1 MLGRQLSA
9 LAIVFCKFYSSFS
22 YRLFGFCLADLP
34 RLDSRYSS
42 LPELYWSGFKLHVL
56 FPPLQPTGVMHLAG
70 IPFNLGM
77 GHDLAFTGILK
88 TGFLYSYLLRR
99 WLTLAASDSASF
111 LFVGS
116 VGPLQMLISKAVLLN
131 SY

>member
-1 MLGRQLSA
+1 
-9 LAIVFCKFYSSFS
+9 
-22 YRLFGFCLADLP
+22 
-34 RLDSRYSS
+34 
-42 LPELYWSGFKLHVL
+42 
-56 FPPLQPTGVMHLAG
+56 MHLAG

-88 TGFLYSYLLRR
+88 TGFLYSYLLQR

-116 VGPLQMLISKAVLLN
+116 VGPLQMLISKAVLSKLLLN
-131 SY
+131 LIPAGEVRPLGVGC